1 MASANRS
8 KLGVAT
14 GLDGLDNCRWRQAE
28 CGGMK
33 VRPIDEDGLRQVEQ
47 WLAADPDG
55 GASFG
60 GFYGHAVR
68 RWTPLLQA
76 PSRHGWITFDE
87 TGPVGFID
95 LEILDDEAEIMY
107 YVSPDRRG
115 QRLGHP
121 TVEHVVEL
129 AKSLGAQFIHASVQ
143 PTDHAGLATLRAAA
157 FTEEG
162 ANEFGEIEFTLQ
174 ADA

>member
-1 MASANRS
+1 
-8 KLGVAT
+8 
-14 GLDGLDNCRWRQAE
+14 
-28 CGGMK
+28 MK

-60 GFYGHAVR
+60 GFYGQAVK

-115 QRLGHP
+115 EGLGRP
-121 TVEHVVEL
+121 TLEHVVEL
-129 AKSLGAQFIHASVQ
+129 ARTLGAKFIHASVDPANQ
-143 PTDHAGLATLRAAA
+143 PSLAILRAAA
-157 FTEEG
+157 FTDEG
-162 ANEFGEIEFTLQ
+162 TNEFDEAEFTLNL
-174 ADA
+174 DA